1 MKDVILDEVKKD
13 LNKKEMEEIFKRIC
27 IYFNKDK
34 SLIKQFE
41 QNKNIDF

>member
-27 IYFNKDK
+27 NERCFT
-34 SLIKQFE
+34 LIGKL
-41 QNKNIDF
+41 NSKPADIP